1 MPKLLQQAGYQT
13 AVIGKWHLHS
23 YPSGFDYWKI
33 LPGQGLYVNPRL
45 IEMSG
50 DTITQQGYATD
61 VITDETIKWLE
72 ERDPSKPFVLLLHH
86 KAPHRYFFPKLKYL
100 EDFHTKTFPEPA
112 TLYADTINKGS
123 AWNIQTMSILR
134 DMELCSDLKVDPA
147 YLLDIPEY
155 KPDSI
160 QIIYYNAILN
170 RVPAE
175 QRKRYKEIY
184 AERGK
189 LLQQSRPQGD
199 DLLRYKYQW
208 YMQDYLSCVASI
220 DENVGRILDYLDQ
233 QKLSDNT
240 AVIYTSDQGFYLG
253 ENGWFDKRFAYDVS
267 MQTPLLIKWP
277 GKIKAGSVS
286 NIMTQNID
294 NAPTILD
301 IAGLPV
307 PDWMHGLSLSPI
319 LTGKQKELNRKYLYY
334 HYYEFVRDHT
344 VIPHLAV
351 RGERYKLIYFYT
363 VNEWELYDLK
373 NDAGEQRNLILNPS
387 YTKTIADL
395 KRE

>member
-1 MPKLLQQAGYQT
+1 
-13 AVIGKWHLHS
+13 
-23 YPSGFDYWKI
+23 
-33 LPGQGLYVNPRL
+33 
-45 IEMSG
+45 
-50 DTITQQGYATD
+50 
-61 VITDETIKWLE
+61 
-72 ERDPSKPFVLLLHH
+72 
-86 KAPHRYFFPKLKYL
+86 
-100 EDFHTKTFPEPA
+100 
-112 TLYADTINKGS
+112 
-123 AWNIQTMSILR
+123 MSILR

-199 DLLRYKYQW
+199 DLLCYKYQW

-395 KRE
+395 KRELLNLRDQYDDHEPAGELH